1 MAFKGTSRRS
11 QTDLELEVENMGAHL
26 NAYTSREQTVYYAKA
41 FSKDL
46 PKAVDILADIL
57 QNSTLGEAEIERE
70 RGVILREMQEVETN
84 LQEVVFDHLHST
96 AYQGTPLGRTIL
108 GPSENIKSITAQNLR
123 DYINTHYKAPRM
135 VLAAAGGVN
144 HDELVKYAEQ
154 HFGGLS
160 SDNNTEVQS
169 LQPCRFTGSEI
180 RVRDDDYR
188 LAHVAISVEGTSWS
202 DADTIP
208 LMVASTMIGSW
219 DR

>member
-1 MAFKGTSRRS
+1 
-11 QTDLELEVENMGAHL
+11 
-26 NAYTSREQTVYYAKA
+26 
-41 FSKDL
+41 
-46 PKAVDILADIL
+46 
-57 QNSTLGEAEIERE
+57 
-70 RGVILREMQEVETN
+70 
-84 LQEVVFDHLHST
+84 
-96 AYQGTPLGRTIL
+96 
-108 GPSENIKSITAQNLR
+108 
-123 DYINTHYKAPRM
+123 M

-219 DR
+219 DRY